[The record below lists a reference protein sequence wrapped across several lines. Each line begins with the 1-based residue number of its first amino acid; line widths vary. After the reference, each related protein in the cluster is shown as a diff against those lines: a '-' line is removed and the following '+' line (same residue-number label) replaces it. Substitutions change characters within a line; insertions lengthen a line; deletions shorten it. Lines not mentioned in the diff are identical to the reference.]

1 MCHRS
6 LVFKRYKS
14 RLVPRR
20 KRIPTINLSF
30 PISIDR
36 GRKKMEQFEPVT
48 HVLFDMDGLL
58 LDSEE
63 IYSRAIQ
70 EVSDRHGGKAFT
82 WELKV
87 RQMGLVSADLA
98 ALVVKELQ
106 LPITTEEYLA
116 EVGPVNVR
124 LFPSANLMPGA
135 ERLLRHLHS
144 KGVHIA
150 VATSSSRENFELKT
164 THHGGVFQL
173 FKHIVT
179 GSSDPEVKAGKPAPD
194 IFLICAS
201 RFPEP
206 APHPSK
212 CLVFEDAPNGVKA
225 ARAAGMQVVMV
236 PDPRMDPLLTQEAT
250 LVLKSLEEF
259 KPELFGLPAFD

>member
-1 MCHRS
+1 
-6 LVFKRYKS
+6 
-14 RLVPRR
+14 
-20 KRIPTINLSF
+20 
-30 PISIDR
+30 
-36 GRKKMEQFEPVT
+36 MEQFEPVT

-58 LDSEE
+58 LDTETLYT
-63 IYSRAIQ
+63 ITIQ
-70 EVSDRHGGKAFT
+70 QIADRYGGKIFT
-82 WELKV
+82 WEMKSRL
-87 RQMGLVSADLA
+87 MGMMGREA
-98 ALVVKELQ
+98 AVAIVETLD
-106 LPITTEEYLA
+106 LPIEPEEYMSSSQKIMSQM
-116 EVGPVNVR
+116 
-124 LFPSANLMPGA
+124 FPSCKFLPGA

-150 VATSSSRENFELKT
+150 VATSSSRENFKLKT